1 MRVPLI
7 LGPVSAFEIKKDV
20 RNPAESTAGLLDEIE
35 INKNLNLFEG
45 DIETI
50 GDMNIQTDLTFRWP
64 GARLYVDVGEDL
76 SPNVVGVLH
85 QESDFIVL

>member
-7 LGPVSAFEIKKDV
+7 LGSTAAFEIKTDE
-20 RNPAESTAGLLDEIE
+20 RNPEESTAGLLDEME
-35 INKNLNLFEG
+35 VNKNLNLFEG
-45 DIETI
+45 DIETV
-50 GDMNIQTDLTFRWP
+50 GEMNIQTDLTFRWP

-85 QESDFIVL
+85 QESGFILF

>member
-7 LGPVSAFEIKKDV
+7 LGSAAAFEIRKDE
-20 RNPAESTAGLLDEIE
+20 RNPEESTAGLLDEME
-35 INKNLNLFEG
+35 VNKNLNLFEG
-45 DIETI
+45 DIETV
-50 GDMNIQTDLTFRWP
+50 GEMNIQTDLTFRWP

-85 QESDFIVL
+85 QESGFMF